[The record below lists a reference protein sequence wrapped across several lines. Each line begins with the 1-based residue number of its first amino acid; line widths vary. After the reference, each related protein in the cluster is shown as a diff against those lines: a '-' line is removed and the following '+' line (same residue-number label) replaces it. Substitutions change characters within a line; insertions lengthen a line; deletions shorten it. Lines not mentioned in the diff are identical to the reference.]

1 MWKMYLYAY
10 IYLKMFNFHEKN
22 ALDLHTEKA
31 ASNAVETVRMVPH
44 VITWQAHVP
53 KDACRDIQEI
63 NVTKVRCLVFWYE
76 IHFFFHFY
84 K

>member
-1 MWKMYLYAY
+1 MCKMYLYVY
-10 IYLKMFNFHEKN
+10 IYFKMLNFYDKN
-22 ALDLHTEKA
+22 ALDLHTEKV
-31 ASNAVETVRMVPH
+31 ASNAVETVRMVPY

-76 IHFFFHFY
+76 IHFFSFL
-84 K
+84 